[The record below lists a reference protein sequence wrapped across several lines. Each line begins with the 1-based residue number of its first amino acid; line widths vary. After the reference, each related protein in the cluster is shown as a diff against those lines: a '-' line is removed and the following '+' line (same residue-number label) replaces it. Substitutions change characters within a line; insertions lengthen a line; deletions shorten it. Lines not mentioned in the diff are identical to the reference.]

1 MTLPKTATTLFA
13 SVAALAMLPAMA
25 ASTTGQTIKT
35 IDVPVAGFDLTDAD
49 DAKIVLSKIQ
59 RAAKRVCRNSNATR
73 SVRERAEE
81 LACQSAAIA
90 GAVAKLNA
98 PQLTAAM
105 EEDNSAS

>member
-25 ASTTGQTIKT
+25 ASTTGGTVKT
-35 IDVPVAGFDLTDAD
+35 IDVSVAGFDLTDAN
-49 DAKIVLSKIQ
+49 DAKVVLSKIK

-90 GAVAKLNA
+90 GAVTKVNV

-105 EEDNSAS
+105 EADNSSS